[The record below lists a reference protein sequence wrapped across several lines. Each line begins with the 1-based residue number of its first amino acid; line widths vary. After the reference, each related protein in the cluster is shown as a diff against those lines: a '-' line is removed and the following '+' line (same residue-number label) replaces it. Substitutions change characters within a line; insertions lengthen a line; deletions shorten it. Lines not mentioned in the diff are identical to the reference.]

1 VSGSGLESA
10 GLFDSLPTTCASAQA
25 LARIHDFFNRDNY
38 LQELQL
44 AYGKDLTL
52 DSIESA
58 ISNIQSLPTVAVISP
73 DSLGSDNGAFDG
85 LNNKIYLSTNLIARN
100 NTDEIASVII
110 EEIGHFLDRQF
121 HGNLDSPGDEGAIF
135 SRLVRNIAIDE
146 AEYRQLIQEDDW
158 GEITLNGQT
167 IAVERS
173 VATPVYAIRAR
184 GTVSFQ
190 GKSDL
195 DGNPLDLSDDAFIY
209 AEKGFTFNG
218 NMTLPVQRNASGVAL
233 TNAQGQQLLLDN
245 AVVVTAGA
253 VVNVSNGN
261 KFTNLNPPQIVA
273 PQAFTIP
280 TWTEVKQQ
288 ELTRRIPTGTPTTTF
303 NVAANPINNAAQWT
317 QKFPPAGTATA
328 PKVVTVTG
336 GGLNIPAGVNLS
348 NYVITVASGD
358 LNFNGSSTLDNV
370 MLIANGGNINLNGT
384 QAQNITVVASGAINQ
399 NNSSRF
405 GGYSV
410 LANGT
415 GNLTFNGATKGITAT
430 DNLRVVSAGNITFNG
445 AQATR
450 GSFSA
455 NGMFTTNGSTEMYGT
470 ITAAQN
476 IVFNGNSTFTYANVL
491 DLSDNTPPGGFLY
504 KPSKRGILSFMV
516 LLN

>member
-1 VSGSGLESA
+1 L
-10 GLFDSLPTTCASAQA
+10 
-25 LARIHDFFNRDNY
+25 RDFFNRDNY

-44 AYGKDLTL
+44 AYGKDLTI

-58 ISNIQSLPTVAVISP
+58 ILPWRGFANANIQSLPTVEIISP

-158 GEITLNGQT
+158 GEISLNGQT
-167 IAVERS
+167 ILVERS
-173 VATPVYAIRAR
+173 VATPVYALRAH
-184 GTVSFQ
+184 GTVTFN

-209 AEKGFTFNG
+209 AEQGFDFSG

-233 TNAQGQQLLLDN
+233 TNAQGEQLLLDN
-245 AVVVTAGA
+245 AVVVAAGA
-253 VVNVSNGN
+253 TVSVSNGN
-261 KFTNLNPPQIVA
+261 RFTNLNPPQIVA
-273 PQAFTIP
+273 IQTFTIP
-280 TWTEVKQQ
+280 TWAEVRQQ
-288 ELTRRIPTGTPTTTF
+288 ELTRRIPTNTPTLDF
-303 NVAANPINNAAQWT
+303 NIATNPISNATQWN
-317 QKFPPAGTATA
+317 QRFPTAGTATV

-336 GGLNIPAGVNLS
+336 GGLSIPSGVNLS
-348 NYVITVASGD
+348 NYVIIVESGN
-358 LNFNGSSTLDNV
+358 LTFNGSGTLSNV
-370 MLIANGGNINLNGT
+370 MLVANGGNINLNGA
-384 QAQNITVVASGAINQ
+384 QAENLTAVASGTVSQ
-399 NNSSRF
+399 SSGARF

-430 DNLRVVSAGNITFNG
+430 DNLRVVSAGNITFVRLLGIVGLTAPLPMSVRLPNL
-445 AQATR
+445 QQH
-450 GSFSA
+450 
-455 NGMFTTNGSTEMYGT
+455 STHRL
-470 ITAAQN
+470 A
-476 IVFNGNSTFTYANVL
+476 
-491 DLSDNTPPGGFLY
+491 
-504 KPSKRGILSFMV
+504 ILTS
-516 LLN
+516 